1 MSSIKE
7 LIDRLKGH
15 VKRLSAEHPK
25 RAQAF
30 LCGLIVLGMGIYTF
44 VISDS
49 NLGKQLRY
57 SHRIQALTDECKRL
71 EEAYRSDSLKID
83 SYKQDK
89 ASLERIAR
97 EEYRMQRPEEVIFF
111 IKDRPAS
118 EEDEDK

>member
-7 LIDRLKGH
+7 SIGRIKGRI
-15 VKRLSAEHPK
+15 KRLSTEHPK

-71 EEAYRSDSLKID
+71 DEAYRSDSLKID

-97 EEYRMQRPEEVIFF
+97 EEYRMQRPEEVVFL
-111 IKDRPAS
+111 IKDRPDS
-118 EEDEDK
+118 EGETSE

>member
-1 MSSIKE
+1 
-7 LIDRLKGH
+7 
-15 VKRLSAEHPK
+15 
-25 RAQAF
+25 
-30 LCGLIVLGMGIYTF
+30 MGIYTF
-44 VISDS
+44 AISDS

-57 SHRIQALTDECKRL
+57 SHRIQALTDECKQL
-71 EEAYRSDSLKID
+71 EEAYRSDSIKID

>member
-1 MSSIKE
+1 MTSIKE
-7 LIDRLKGH
+7 LIGRLKGH
-15 VKRLSAEHPK
+15 IKRLSAEHPK

-30 LCGLIVLGMGIYTF
+30 LCGLIVLGMGLYTF

-57 SHRIQALTDECKRL
+57 SHRIQTLTDECKRL

-97 EEYRMQRPEEVIFF
+97 EEYRMQRPDEVVFI
-111 IKDRPAS
+111 IKDRPVS
-118 EEDEDK
+118 EDDEDK

>member
-25 RAQAF
+25 RAQTF
-30 LCGLIVLGMGIYTF
+30 LGGLIVLGMGIYTF

-97 EEYRMQRPEEVIFF
+97 EEYRMQRPDEVVFL
-111 IKDRPAS
+111 IKDRPES
-118 EEDEDK
+118 EGETSK

>member
-1 MSSIKE
+1 MASIKE
-7 LIDRLKGH
+7 LIGRLKGRI
-15 VKRLSAEHPK
+15 KRLSAEHPK

-30 LCGLIVLGMGIYTF
+30 LCGLIVLGMGLYTF

-97 EEYRMQRPEEVIFF
+97 EEYRMQRPDEVVFI
-111 IKDRPAS
+111 IKDRPES
-118 EEDEDK
+118 EGETSK

>member
-7 LIDRLKGH
+7 LIGCLKGH

-97 EEYRMQRPEEVIFF
+97 EEYRMQRPDEVVFL
-111 IKDRPAS
+111 IKDRPES
-118 EEDEDK
+118 EGETSK

>member
-97 EEYRMQRPEEVIFF
+97 EEYRMQRPDELVFL
-111 IKDRPAS
+111 IKDRPES
-118 EEDEDK
+118 EGETSK

>member
-1 MSSIKE
+1 MPSIKE
-7 LIDRLKGH
+7 SISRIKDRI
-15 VKRLSAEHPK
+15 KRLSTEHPK

-44 VISDS
+44 IISDS

-71 EEAYRSDSLKID
+71 NEAYRSDSLKID

-97 EEYRMQRPEEVIFF
+97 EEYRMQRPDEVVFL
-111 IKDRPAS
+111 IKDRPDS
-118 EEDEDK
+118 EDETSE